1 MPAPD
6 LPSLDTLIAA
16 AGLEPARGLQIT
28 TPSQLPLTQPTVAAL
43 VLCVL
48 DGGWNAG
55 SWRKYADEVPVV
67 LLTRGSDGALDRRD
81 ATVATLRAET
91 APPGLSAVVLPALEP
106 SEVRYDPEGVR
117 GVIGRLRDPEDGCPW
132 DLEQDHR
139 SLRPHLLEET
149 YEVLHAL
156 DVGDAELLQ
165 EELGDLF
172 MQIVLHAQIAED
184 GGEFDLGDVSEGIRS
199 KLVRR
204 HPHVFAEVEA
214 ETADEVAANWEKI
227 KATERPADASA
238 LDGVPVALP
247 ALQRAQSLAGRA
259 QRQGFFWPRDDDL
272 LANLADELREIAAA
286 ATDDER
292 QGEFGDL
299 LFALADFARRQ
310 GIQLE
315 DAVRETNAK
324 FERRFRAV
332 EARLRDEGRSL
343 ADVPREE
350 QMRLWEATKQD
361 ESVDEGGSD
370 RGSTQPGSRA

>member
-6 LPSLDTLIAA
+6 FPSLDTLIAA
-16 AGLEPARGLQIT
+16 AGLDPARGLQIT
-28 TPSQLPLTQPTVAAL
+28 TPSHLPLTQPTVAAL
-43 VLCVL
+43 VVCES
-48 DGGWNAG
+48 DGGWSAG
-55 SWRKYADEVPVV
+55 SWRKYGDEVPVV
-67 LLTRGSDGALDRRD
+67 LLTRGSDGALERRE
-81 ATVATLRAET
+81 TTMATLRTET
-91 APPGLSAVVLPALEP
+91 APPGLAAVVLPALEP

-172 MQIVLHAQIAED
+172 MQIVLHAQIAAD
-184 GGEFDLGDVSEGIRS
+184 GGEFDLGDVSEGIRE

-204 HPHVFAEVEA
+204 HPHVFADVEA

-227 KATERPADASA
+227 KATERAADASA
-238 LDGVPVALP
+238 LDGVPMALP

-272 LANLADELREIAAA
+272 LANVADELREIAAA
-286 ATDDER
+286 TSDDER

-299 LFALADFARRQ
+299 LFAVADFARRQ

-350 QMRLWEATKQD
+350 QMRLWEATKRE
-361 ESVDEGGSD
+361 ESGG
-370 RGSTQPGSRA
+370 